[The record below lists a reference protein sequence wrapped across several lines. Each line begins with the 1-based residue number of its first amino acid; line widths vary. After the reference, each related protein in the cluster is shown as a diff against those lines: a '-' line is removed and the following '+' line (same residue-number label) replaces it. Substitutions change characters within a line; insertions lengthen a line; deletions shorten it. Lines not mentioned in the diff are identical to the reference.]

1 MNGVCND
8 MGTKIIHVPIDSL
21 CPPRWFYWS
30 RSQSAWKL
38 DNTLTVRCRGILCN
52 FYTMQ
57 KFYLKLIFKI
67 QIKDIF
73 KIIAG
78 Y

>member
-30 RSQSAWKL
+30 QSQSAWKL
-38 DNTLTVRCRGILCN
+38 DNTLKVRCKGILYYLC
-52 FYTMQ
+52 TML
-57 KFYLKLIFKI
+57 KFSLKLKL
-67 QIKDIF
+67 K
-73 KIIAG
+73 
-78 Y
+78 